1 MMLICEQE
9 NHLREKQRRAEEK
22 RKINLKEKV
31 RKAQEEEA
39 KVIYLT
45 QFNIDVYFS
54 DHKLQFEVS
63 GFMFAVRINFCL
75 KFLIKLFLISFTI
88 YLKLQDIIGL

>member
-1 MMLICEQE
+1 MMLMCEQE

-45 QFNIDVYFS
+45 FSQGFNIDVYFL

-63 GFMFAVRINFCL
+63 GFTFVVRIKFCL
-75 KFLIKLFLISFTI
+75 KCLIKLFL
-88 YLKLQDIIGL
+88 YCN

>member
-45 QFNIDVYFS
+45 
-54 DHKLQFEVS
+54 
-63 GFMFAVRINFCL
+63 
-75 KFLIKLFLISFTI
+75 
-88 YLKLQDIIGL
+88 